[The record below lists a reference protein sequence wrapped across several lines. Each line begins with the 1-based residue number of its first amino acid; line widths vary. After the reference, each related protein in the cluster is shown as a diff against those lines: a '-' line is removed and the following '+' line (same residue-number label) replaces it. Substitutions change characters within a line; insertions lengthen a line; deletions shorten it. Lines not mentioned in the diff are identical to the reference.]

1 MAPPKPAREL
11 AADAT
16 GAPLYPRLV
25 PVTMAT
31 ALLLLTLATVDL
43 IRLTLEARDAVD
55 SIADVRWKVDGSA
68 TDIADLRAG
77 SNTLESAAARLAE
90 VERGLNRYGPA
101 LRLASLIPP
110 VGRRIEEAHGLLAIY
125 SELGSAAA
133 YSLRLA
139 AGLVDRLTSGG
150 DSPNEPLPALVAALN
165 AERETIRY
173 QLANVERASRRLH
186 AMSIAAGSLLDEQW
200 TAALQEAIETQRIA
214 LQAALLGPSALGSP
228 APQRYLLLAQKSD
241 ELRPTGGFIGN
252 VAFVTLADGEARD
265 LTYLRSYLVED
276 PTRPRV
282 PAPPPFRRYQDMRDW
297 NLRDANWHPDFRSS
311 ADEIHRFLAL
321 NGVDPVDGV
330 LAFDQQALGI
340 LLAAIG
346 PIEVP
351 GHDVRVTSANAYTV
365 LEHFAH
371 STGDRRAWF
380 SSRPF
385 YAALTSTLVKA
396 TTERLRTDPR
406 AVIGAVQ
413 AMVAEKH
420 LLAAFENADLQ
431 SLAEHVG
438 AGGRVPTT
446 PDDLLYLVD
455 AQVVHGAPFRSI
467 DQTISYHLEPNT
479 GRATLTIDYVNNN
492 SHTDPNGRL
501 ANYLRV
507 YVPAGSRL
515 SWIAG
520 LIGAQPARQV
530 DGLTEF
536 AGFLELPAGAR
547 QRVAIQ
553 YWLPPRLPARWSANG
568 YALQV
573 FKQPGTDGHRL
584 VIEIP
589 QRLVFDGRLATDLTL
604 RSPHQ

>member
-1 MAPPKPAREL
+1 MAPPRSGRGTVSTTTRARPYRRLARVAVVATLALLGL
-11 AADAT
+11 AAFD
-16 GAPLYPRLV
+16 
-25 PVTMAT
+25 
-31 ALLLLTLATVDL
+31 LA
-43 IRLTLEARDAVD
+43 RLTLEAGHAIN
-55 SIADVRWKVDGSA
+55 SISDVRWQLDSNVADV
-68 TDIADLRAG
+68 ADLRA
-77 SNTLESAAARLAE
+77 SSDTLESASTRLVAVE
-90 VERGLNRYGPA
+90 GRVERYGL
-101 LRLASLIPP
+101 LLAAASVIPP
-110 VGRRIEEAHGLLAIY
+110 LRRRIQAAQALLDIH
-125 SELGSAAA
+125 LDLTSAAA
-133 YSLRLA
+133 GSLDLAAVLIDRLA
-139 AGLVDRLTSGG
+139 GDDAPVD
-150 DSPNEPLPALVAALN
+150 PLPALIDTLN
-165 AERETIRY
+165 AERDAIRA
-173 QLANVERASRRLH
+173 QLASVDRANQRLGTLPKSVSSTISKPH
-186 AMSIAAGSLLDEQW
+186 
-200 TAALQEAIETQRIA
+200 TAALRDTIETLRTA
-214 LQAALLGPSALGSP
+214 LQAALLAPQALGSP
-228 APQRYLLLAQKSD
+228 TPQRYLLLAQKSD

-252 VAFVTLADGEARD
+252 VAFVTLANGEARD

-297 NLRDANWHPDFRSS
+297 NLRDANWHPDFRLS
-311 ADEIHRFLAL
+311 ADEIQRFLAL

-380 SSRPF
+380 SDRPF
-385 YAALTSTLVKA
+385 YADLTAALLET
-396 TTERLRTDPR
+396 TTERLRSDPR
-406 AVIGAVQ
+406 SVIGAVQ

-431 SLAEHVG
+431 RLAERVG

-446 PDDLLYLVD
+446 PDDLVYVVD
-455 AQVVHGAPFRSI
+455 AQVDHGAPFRSI
-467 DQTISYHLEPNT
+467 DQTIRYHLEPNT

-492 SHTDPNGRL
+492 SRTDPDGRL
-501 ANYLRV
+501 ADYLRV

-536 AGFLELPAGAR
+536 AGFLDLPAGAR

-584 VIEIP
+584 VIEVP

-604 RSPHQ
+604 RSPNQ